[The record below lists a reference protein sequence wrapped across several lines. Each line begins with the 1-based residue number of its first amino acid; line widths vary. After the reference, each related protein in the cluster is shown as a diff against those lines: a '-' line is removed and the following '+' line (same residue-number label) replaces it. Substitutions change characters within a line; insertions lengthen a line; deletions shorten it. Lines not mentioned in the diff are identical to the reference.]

1 MAIILITGGSGFLG
15 QALTEKLLRKG
26 NQIYS
31 LSRHPPYSMKNLTPL
46 VGDITQPDLGLEV
59 VPDDVEAVY
68 HLAAIHQLSENR
80 AEQMWQTNVEGTKNV
95 IDFCLEHKIPKLY
108 FTSTAYTQGRNTY
121 ERSKAICD
129 LMVTDSKI
137 PEVIIFKP
145 SIVLGTEQ
153 HFYPGHFAQF
163 IALVIKLHKRAELIR
178 RKIEGTLRL
187 PIIEPVF
194 RIRGN
199 PDSQLNLVLIDT
211 VAQAMASTDK
221 PGTYRLT
228 NPNPPTLAE
237 LADWIGRFIMIK
249 MKVEP
254 YFKATPVEA
263 TFEKMSKA
271 FMPYLLGG
279 NLPSDLKNCPPVTEE
294 IIDNTIVKTLLG

>member
-15 QALTEKLLRKG
+15 EALTEKLLRKG

-31 LSRHPPYSMKNLTPL
+31 LSRHPPYPMKNLTPS

-59 VPDDVEAVY
+59 VPDDIEAVH
-68 HLAAIHQLSENR
+68 HLAAIHQLSENKT
-80 AEQMWQTNVEGTKNV
+80 EQMWQTNVEGTKNV

-137 PEVIIFKP
+137 PEVAIFKP

-199 PDSQLNLVLIDT
+199 PDSQLNLVSIDA
-211 VAQAMASTDK
+211 VAQAMTSIDK
-221 PGTYRLT
+221 PGTYWLT
-228 NPNPPTLAE
+228 NPNPPTLEE

-254 YFKATPVEA
+254 YFKATPIEA
-263 TFEKMSKA
+263 TFEKMSTA
-271 FMPYLLGG
+271 FMPYLLGD
-279 NLPSDLKNCPPVTEE
+279 NLPSDLKDCPPVTEE
-294 IIDNTIVKTLLG
+294 IIDNTIVKTLLS